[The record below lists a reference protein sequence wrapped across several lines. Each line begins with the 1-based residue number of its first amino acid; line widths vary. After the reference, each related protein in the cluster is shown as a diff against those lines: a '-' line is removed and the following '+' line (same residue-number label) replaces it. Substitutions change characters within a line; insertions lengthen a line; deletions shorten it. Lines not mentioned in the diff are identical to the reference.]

1 MKKKLAC
8 ILFFI
13 MTFSLVLFAGCGNNL
28 DNRPI
33 PYINEIK
40 IGEDNTDLKEEIT
53 FLTFRTDI
61 MDKLNSLAKQFN
73 VIYPNIKVKYVGVN
87 DYETSVLTMLSS
99 TKKWGDIMMIPH
111 IEKNIIN
118 EYFIPLGKTEI
129 LSNDYNF
136 MNTWSSNG
144 LTYGI
149 PSTGNA
155 YGLIYNK
162 KVFSDAGVTNLP
174 KTPNEFINALNL
186 IKLNTK
192 AIPLYT
198 NYADE
203 WPMSC
208 WDAYIGVCA
217 SGDANYINQ
226 NIIHQ
231 KNPFS
236 NYTDGQGTYAVYKI
250 LYDAVSLGLTEE
262 DYTTTSEMASYGMLN
277 NGGIGCM
284 AFGSWACIQ
293 AMDAGENRNDIG
305 YMPFPITVNEKQYTS
320 IGPDY
325 SYGINKHS
333 SYSKRL
339 ASEIYI
345 KWLTEYSQYA
355 TSEGGLPIYKKESLP
370 ELYKSLSSVEML
382 EDAPAK
388 SGEED
393 LFDKLNFETGLCFN
407 ANGNSKVQEIVEC
420 AFNKNKSF
428 DEIMNKWNVEW
439 GKAQKKYNIEIYDE

>member
-1 MKKKLAC
+1 MKKNLTFVLAVIFGLTL
-8 ILFFI
+8 ILF
-13 MTFSLVLFAGCGNNL
+13 TGCSNKDDG
-28 DNRPI
+28 RAI

-40 IGEDNTDLKEEIT
+40 IGEDYLDLNEEVS

-61 MDKLNSLAKQFN
+61 MDKLNNIAKEFN
-73 VIYPNIKVKYVGVN
+73 KVYPNIKVKYNGVN

-111 IEKNIIN
+111 IEKNVVGD
-118 EYFIPLGKTEI
+118 YFVPLGQTDV

-136 MNTWSSNG
+136 MNTWSNGG

-162 KVFSDAGVTNLP
+162 KVFSDAGITTLP
-174 KTPNEFINALNL
+174 KTPSEFINALNL
-186 IKLNTK
+186 IKANTK

-208 WDAYIGVCA
+208 WDAYIGICA
-217 SGDANYINQ
+217 TGDATYVNQ
-226 NIIHQ
+226 KMVHQ
-231 KNPFS
+231 SNPFS
-236 NYTDGQGTYAVYKI
+236 NYKDGEGTYSVYKI
-250 LYDAVSLGLTEE
+250 LYDAVNFGLTEE

-277 NGGIGCM
+277 KGEIGCM

-293 AMDAGENRNDIG
+293 AMDAGENRDDIG
-305 YMPFPITVNEKQYTS
+305 YMPFPMTINGTQYTA

-325 SYGINKHS
+325 SYGINKYS

-355 TSEGGLPIYKKESLP
+355 TSEGGLPIYKNESLP
-370 ELYKSLSSVEML
+370 ELYKSLSDVVML

-393 LFDKLNFETGLCFN
+393 LFDQLNFETELCFN

-420 AFNKNKSF
+420 AFDKTKTF
-428 DEIMNKWNVEW
+428 DEIMSKWNMEW
-439 GKAQKKYNIEIYDE
+439 TKAQNKYKIEIYG